1 MWRNW
6 DCIVLYLPTINLRV
20 NTWTIV
26 PLASLSR
33 PNGPWHVC
41 CLEQHKYKSERW
53 WIGPCYVD
61 IDSRYKRVAVK
72 LLQENRTQPWAVG
85 CTEEARGRA
94 AGINISEQEKTWL
107 RREKQRGKGLKK
119 DEEVE
124 GEKRRLVG
132 RERAQKGEME
142 GHLQRWHLIQHN
154 LSHSGYCTVTY
165 SSMLGLSEAK
175 PLFLSLCLFLL
186 WPFFYTNSLISVLLV
201 LQVLWFV
208 TVLFSPISC
217 HCHHL
222 ALESLVMS
230 RYT

>member
-53 WIGPCYVD
+53 WIGPRYVD
-61 IDSRYKRVAVK
+61 IDSRHKRVTVK

-107 RREKQRGKGLKK
+107 RREKQRGK
-119 DEEVE
+119 DWRRMRRW
-124 GEKRRLVG
+124 GERRETEAGGERELR
-132 RERAQKGEME
+132 RERWRVTFSDGIWFSTIFPTRVTA
-142 GHLQRWHLIQHN
+142 LWPTRACWDSLRPSLSFYPPVCFSFDLSSIQTH
-154 LSHSGYCTVTY
+154 
-165 SSMLGLSEAK
+165 
-175 PLFLSLCLFLL
+175 LFLSFWYFRFYDLWRLYFLQ
-186 WPFFYTNSLISVLLV
+186 YHVIV
-201 LQVLWFV
+201 
-208 TVLFSPISC
+208 II
-217 HCHHL
+217 
-222 ALESLVMS
+222 
-230 RYT
+230 